1 MPDRHSL
8 KLALKKKK
16 VVTSVYVG
24 CLWSVERKQRNVFFQ
39 KSATANSC
47 FPFSY
52 FCFFLKKK
60 RREAECVYMG
70 IRRGAER
77 KEGVSQEERK
87 RQVFFLRFIRK
98 NILLSDNAK

>member
-1 MPDRHSL
+1 MECR
-8 KLALKKKK
+8 KKAEKCILSK
-16 VVTSVYVG
+16 I
-24 CLWSVERKQRNVFFQ
+24 CHCKFLPPILIFLLFF
-39 KSATANSC
+39 
-47 FPFSY
+47 
-52 FCFFLKKK
+52 KKK

-70 IRRGAER
+70 IRRGVER